1 MNKRS
6 VDLDTYSLSLL
17 AAKEDILNPRS
28 STNWAIFTYEGY
40 TNKLKLADSGAG
52 GVTELAAK
60 FHVSKPQYGLCKLGS
75 TETGGLRIA
84 MIIWVGHNVDD
95 YRRTECASH
104 IPAIKHFFKDSH
116 IFISADKVEDVT
128 EERIRAELSKA
139 QANSSSQWARRS
151 SRSSGREELVGTN
164 YRKTN
169 AAMEMRLINRE
180 SFWARAEREEE
191 ERKDEERKRTLEER
205 RRLEKER
212 VLKERRDAEE
222 RDRKMNEK
230 LQMIEEQ
237 RRKQAE
243 KEEELR
249 RKEKFKWELQ
259 QREHEDDMR
268 ARLRRSESI
277 EKAAEA
283 AALVSQRS
291 MNPREFFRQLS
302 SSSSSQSP
310 TSPGSRSGK
319 PLRRYQ
325 RSLTDTAFIFSKAEE
340 SAASSPR
347 SSPLVSP
354 FSRAPPSPFRRA
366 ASPPISPDFR
376 AAWSPRS
383 PRGATSPPLSPPRPA
398 APLSALPDVPQTCQ
412 QVQAHQPKPPSPAE
426 PSAPPASPSLLASLT
441 SDLVRNNP
449 PKSTPEALPASP
461 PNTPTQPDDSL
472 FSFEPVLDPQ
482 TPAAPLP
489 DRPQPNTDISA
500 ACCVNTEL
508 VSDIGYKVQAVLVE
522 EDEEEEDQ
530 KEEEEEKTVDQ
541 EVEKTVDRVEEEEEK
556 TADQV
561 EEKEEDE
568 KTVDAV
574 EEIEEEEKTV
584 SRIEEKEEE
593 EKTVDLVEKK
603 EEEEKTVDQADEEV
617 EEEEKEEKTV
627 NRAEEEEKTEEEVNE
642 EEDKEKTVEQV
653 QEEVEEEEVPEDP
666 ESKQEVE
673 CVPVEESVQVLQ
685 HGEENDQREDVSE
698 PVESVNTDLDPVCQ
712 IIKDPTIRTNGMMNG
727 KEENGTERSLSPS
740 DAELSSPEVAMCYAV
755 NDDSEEEI
763 SENGQEVAAEQ
774 QMCVRALY
782 DYQAEDESEISF
794 EPGDIIRDVE
804 TVDKAWWRGWSK
816 DGRQGL
822 FPANYVE
829 TI

>member
-1 MNKRS
+1 M
-6 VDLDTYSLSLL
+6 
-17 AAKEDILNPRS
+17 
-28 STNWAIFTYEGY
+28 
-40 TNKLKLADSGAG
+40 
-52 GVTELAAK
+52 
-60 FHVSKPQYGLCKLGS
+60 
-75 TETGGLRIA
+75 
-84 MIIWVGHNVDD
+84 
-95 YRRTECASH
+95 
-104 IPAIKHFFKDSH
+104 
-116 IFISADKVEDVT
+116 
-128 EERIRAELSKA
+128 
-139 QANSSSQWARRS
+139 
-151 SRSSGREELVGTN
+151 
-164 YRKTN
+164 
-169 AAMEMRLINRE
+169 
-180 SFWARAEREEE
+180 
-191 ERKDEERKRTLEER
+191 
-205 RRLEKER
+205 
-212 VLKERRDAEE
+212 
-222 RDRKMNEK
+222 
-230 LQMIEEQ
+230 
-237 RRKQAE
+237 
-243 KEEELR
+243 
-249 RKEKFKWELQ
+249 
-259 QREHEDDMR
+259 
-268 ARLRRSESI
+268 
-277 EKAAEA
+277 
-283 AALVSQRS
+283 
-291 MNPREFFRQLS
+291 
-302 SSSSSQSP
+302 
-310 TSPGSRSGK
+310 
-319 PLRRYQ
+319 
-325 RSLTDTAFIFSKAEE
+325 
-340 SAASSPR
+340 
-347 SSPLVSP
+347 
-354 FSRAPPSPFRRA
+354 
-366 ASPPISPDFR
+366 
-376 AAWSPRS
+376 
-383 PRGATSPPLSPPRPA
+383 
-398 APLSALPDVPQTCQ
+398 
-412 QVQAHQPKPPSPAE
+412 
-426 PSAPPASPSLLASLT
+426 
-441 SDLVRNNP
+441 
-449 PKSTPEALPASP
+449 
-461 PNTPTQPDDSL
+461 
-472 FSFEPVLDPQ
+472 
-482 TPAAPLP
+482 
-489 DRPQPNTDISA
+489 
-500 ACCVNTEL
+500 NTEL